1 MYPPSANSNLEIN
14 ATDFERLIRDWILK
28 QGGELASLEVT
39 HNAKVETYDSTYQ
52 IDVLVKFQ
60 AFAGAELTVLI
71 ECKKYRSAVERE
83 LVQVLHD
90 KIRSLGAH
98 KGMLFATS
106 GFQSGAIK
114 YATAHGIALV
124 SIIDGAATYETR
136 SAFPIAAKPPAWLNL
151 PKYALWHVGEND
163 AGNISMRS
171 LGRTDT
177 EINEMLGH

>member
-60 AFAGAELTVLI
+60 AFAGAEFTVLV

-90 KIRSLGAH
+90 KVRSTGAH
-98 KGMLFATS
+98 KGMLF
-106 GFQSGAIK
+106 
-114 YATAHGIALV
+114 
-124 SIIDGAATYETR
+124 
-136 SAFPIAAKPPAWLNL
+136 
-151 PKYALWHVGEND
+151 VG
-163 AGNISMRS
+163 
-171 LGRTDT
+171 L
-177 EINEMLGH
+177 